1 MITLRGWEIAVFSTG
16 ENWSFQ
22 RAIALEIPE
31 WGHEEQRAILVCCV
45 ILPGRRMADSEL
57 PPMSISC
64 PSQVP
69 GLAWG
74 SQKVSEAWRHHLS
87 NLSVLNCSH
96 LTLRCGR
103 AGFAGS
109 SLSSG
114 GIEKGRMQREQQG
127 RGLRP
132 RSDSSLEG
140 ASTAAKPHQDSLHT
154 QALMS
159 QGSVL
164 PHPLRAFPTGE
175 QLVQRHQALSLVH
188 LP

>member
-1 MITLRGWEIAVFSTG
+1 M
-16 ENWSFQ
+16 
-22 RAIALEIPE
+22 EIPE
-31 WGHEEQRAILVCCV
+31 WGHQEQRAILVCCV

-74 SQKVSEAWRHHLS
+74 SQKVSEACRHHLS

-96 LTLRCGR
+96 FTLRCGR

-114 GIEKGRMQREQQG
+114 GTERGQWNAERAAGQRSQTKVCQES
-127 RGLRP
+127 R
-132 RSDSSLEG
+132 
-140 ASTAAKPHQDSLHT
+140 AKPHQDSLHT
-154 QALMS
+154 QTLVS
-159 QGSVL
+159 QGSVPAL
-164 PHPLRAFPTGE
+164 PTLSFPHRGAAYSKTSGSVISAPAMI
-175 QLVQRHQALSLVH
+175 Q
-188 LP
+188 